1 MSLAT
6 KDSRPRPDSRLSG
19 DCRRR
24 LPKAPAPGLW
34 NMHDTRT
41 VLRLPATLAAA
52 LLLPVSWQERLLRRL
67 AAGKR
72 RRRPIS
78 VRNAESILGPF
89 FARTGVA
96 GDPRSWVEELL
107 FHNEM
112 ARLLLFAQYRPR
124 PPQPDILLQG
134 AEEVTRAL
142 DTGRGAILWVAPMAY
157 ASLIS
162 KMAWHRQGWKVSHL
176 SRYSHGGS
184 GTRLGSHLIN
194 PLVCRVEDRYLGERV
209 RIERGRSPAA
219 AMRVIRRRLLE
230 NRPVS
235 ITALAGESRAAE
247 AVLLG
252 RRIRLSPGPPRLA
265 AATGAALLPV
275 FCWKEPDG
283 RHVLRIG
290 TALPTAGNPI
300 GAVEGFVAAW
310 ESMLKRVPT
319 QLAWP
324 TAMGMFTAEEAR
336 S

>member
-1 MSLAT
+1 
-6 KDSRPRPDSRLSG
+6 
-19 DCRRR
+19 
-24 LPKAPAPGLW
+24 
-34 NMHDTRT
+34 MHDTRT
-41 VLRLPATLAAA
+41 ALRLPATLAAA
-52 LLLPVSWQERLLRRL
+52 LLLPEPWQERLLRRL
-67 AAGKR
+67 AAAKR

-78 VRNAESILGPF
+78 VRDAERLLVPLF
-89 FARTGVA
+89 TRTGIA
-96 GDPRSWVEELL
+96 GEPHGWVEELL

-112 ARLLLFAQYRPR
+112 AQLLLFAQYRPR

-142 DTGRGAILWVAPMAY
+142 DAGRGAILWVAPMAY

-184 GTRLGSHLIN
+184 GTRLGSRLLN

-209 RIERGRSPAA
+209 RIEPGRSPAV

-230 NRPVS
+230 NHLVS
-235 ITALAGESRAAE
+235 ITALPGESSTGGAA
-247 AVLLG
+247 LLG
-252 RRIRLSPGPPRLA
+252 RRIRLSLGPPRLA
-265 AATGAALLPV
+265 ATTGAALLPAI
-275 FCWKEPDG
+275 CWREPEG

-290 TALPTAGNPI
+290 TALPTAGDPI
-300 GAVEGFVAAW
+300 GAVEGFAGAL
-310 ESMLKRVPT
+310 ESVLQRFPT

-324 TAMGMFTAEEAR
+324 TAIAMFTDGEGR